1 MSRTSALLLLGVLIM
16 LVSFSGLPV
25 ALRTLLT
32 VVFGILVLGIGLSL
46 RTHEVRQAQSPVPPT
61 PAEPQVSSSIPS
73 EIPTSVS
80 PI

>member
-46 RTHEVRQAQSPVPPT
+46 RTHEVRQAQSPLAATPP
-61 PAEPQVSSSIPS
+61 EPQVSASISSD
-73 EIPTSVS
+73 IPTSVS